1 MSGVNIPTDSTHLSD
16 QDRADMI
23 EEFGGMVDS
32 QFAKASMM
40 RKFVPVQNITGT
52 DTKIMRRAGKTTLQK
67 VTDGVR
73 PGATK
78 TNFGKVAVT
87 VDTLILARD
96 NQALL
101 NTFQADFNVRAE
113 LAKDHGKEL
122 GKFFDEA
129 FLIQAIKSANL
140 SAPANLNGAFGAG
153 KPRTL
158 AAALD
163 EQDPDKLYAKIASII
178 TEMQEEDID
187 TDECAIFVRPTEYD
201 VLTNHDKL
209 MSRDFST
216 ANGDFADG
224 KLLTIK
230 GCPLV
235 QTARIPKA
243 AITGHKLSNENNDNA
258 YDVSAAEARAK
269 AVILHPQSLL
279 AGETIPLQSKIHYSD
294 VELQW
299 FIDAYMAF
307 GVTNRRPDVCGAV
320 FAAAP

>member
-1 MSGVNIPTDSTHLSD
+1 MSGINIPSDSTHLSD
-16 QDRADMI
+16 QARADLI

-40 RKFVPVQNITGT
+40 RGFVNVQNITGT
-52 DTKIMRRAGKTTLQK
+52 DTKTVRRAGKTQLQK

-73 PGATK
+73 PAANK
-78 TNFGKVAVT
+78 TSFGRASVT

-101 NTFQADFNVRAE
+101 NTFQSDFNVRAE

-129 FLIQAIKSANL
+129 FLIQGIKSASL
-140 SAPANLNGAFGAG
+140 AAPTGLNGAFGAG
-153 KPRTL
+153 KPRTM

-163 EQDPDKLYAKIASII
+163 EQDPDKLYQKIAEII

-187 TDECAIFVRPTEYD
+187 TDECAIFVRPTEED
-201 VLTNHDKL
+201 VLLNHDKL
-209 MSRDFST
+209 ISRDFST

-224 KLLTIK
+224 KIMTVK
-230 GCPLV
+230 GCPIV
-235 QTARIPKA
+235 KTARIPKA
-243 AITGHKLSNENNDNA
+243 AITGHRLSNAENGNA
-258 YDVSAAEARAK
+258 YDVSAAEAKAK
-269 AVILHPQSLL
+269 AVILHPMSLL
-279 AGETIPLQSKIHYSD
+279 AGETIPLQSNIHYND
-294 VELQW
+294 TELQW

-307 GVTNRRPDVCGAV
+307 GVSNRRPDVCGAV
-320 FAAAP
+320 FAA